1 MSEVKKLNRAEFALD
16 VSPFKVRINAPAKK
30 DFDKYYDDVSIKEV
44 YRSAGIDA
52 DGVEYGVLERKLVI
66 KKIDIAELI
75 NSQADTVGVAA
86 YMKALALQGDSVDN
100 YATVVDENKIN
111 DFSQMPDN
119 LADTMM
125 LGDKAKEAF
134 ENLDP
139 ALRGNHTTI
148 EGFLNSLS
156 QESIDAYI
164 KGKVDAAFPKNVSSE
179 EGEK

>member
-1 MSEVKKLNRAEFALD
+1 MAENKKPKVVEVSKIDA
-16 VSPFKVRINAPAKK
+16 SPFKSRYNAPAKK
-30 DFDKYYDDVSIKEV
+30 DFDKYYDDVSVKEV

-52 DGVEYGVLERKLVI
+52 DGVEFGVIERKLIV
-66 KKIDIAELI
+66 KKIDIDELI

-86 YMKALALQGDSVDN
+86 YMRALAVQGDSVDN
-100 YATVVDENKIN
+100 YATQVSDKI
-111 DFSQMPDN
+111 DDYSEMPDT

-134 ENLDP
+134 DKMDP

-156 QESIDAYI
+156 KESLEAYI
-164 KGKVDAAFPKNVSSE
+164 KGKIDAVLPKHE
-179 EGEK
+179 KEGDAN